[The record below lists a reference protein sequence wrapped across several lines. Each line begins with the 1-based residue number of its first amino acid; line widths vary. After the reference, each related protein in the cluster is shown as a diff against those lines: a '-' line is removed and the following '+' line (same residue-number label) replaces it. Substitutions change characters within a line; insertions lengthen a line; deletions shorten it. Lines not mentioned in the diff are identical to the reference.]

1 MRAVIQRSRNATV
14 TVDGAIVGAIDRGLV
29 ILVGVGH
36 DDTPEIAVALARK
49 IAALR
54 IFPDAHG
61 AMNLSL
67 LDTGYEALVVSQFTL
82 MADTRKGNRPSYGAA
97 APAEKAQTLYE
108 FFVARLRETIG
119 DARVATGLFRAMME
133 VALVNE
139 GPVTIVMEAG

>member
-36 DDTPEIAVALARK
+36 DDTPETAVALARK

-61 AMNLSL
+61 VMNLSL

-97 APAEKAQTLYE
+97 VSAEKAQTLYE

-119 DARVATGLFRAMME
+119 DARVETGLFRAMMD

-139 GPVTIVMEAG
+139 GPVTIVMETG